1 MATEMDCFRIVELYR
16 TTPTYYPE
24 LMTKLILASQSPAR
38 VKILQDAGFEPVV
51 HPSTIDEDAVLKSTD
66 ASDPEQYVTTLAEA
80 KAMDVAK
87 EISTQKSLVLGAD
100 SALSFEGEILGK
112 PKLAEVAIKRWKQMR
127 GKQGILFTGQTLV
140 DTKTKK
146 FVTAQSGTKVWFSN
160 ASDQQIQRYV
170 DSGEPLNV
178 AGAFTIDSLGG
189 AFIDRIEGDYH
200 AVVGLSLR
208 LLREMMAELGY
219 EYTDFWK

>member
-1 MATEMDCFRIVELYR
+1 
-16 TTPTYYPE
+16 
-24 LMTKLILASQSPAR
+24 MTKLILASQSPAR

-87 EISTQKSLVLGAD
+87 EISTQRSLVLGAD

-208 LLREMMAELGY
+208 LLREMMAELEY

>member
-1 MATEMDCFRIVELYR
+1 
-16 TTPTYYPE
+16 
-24 LMTKLILASQSPAR
+24 MTKLILASQSPAR
-38 VKILQDAGFEPVV
+38 MKILKDAGFAPIV

-66 ASDPEQYVTTLAEA
+66 ASDPEHYVKTLAEA

-87 EISTQKSLVLGAD
+87 QISAERSLVLGAD

-112 PKLAEVAIKRWKQMR
+112 PKFPEVATKRWKQMR

-140 DTKTKK
+140 DTETKQ

-160 ASDQQIQRYV
+160 VTDEQIQRYV
-170 DSGEPLNV
+170 DSAEPLNV

-200 AVVGLSLR
+200 TVVGLSLR
-208 LLREMMAELGY
+208 LLREMMAELEY

>member
-87 EISTQKSLVLGAD
+87 EISTQRSLVLGAD

-208 LLREMMAELGY
+208 LLREMMAELEY

>member
-1 MATEMDCFRIVELYR
+1 
-16 TTPTYYPE
+16 
-24 LMTKLILASQSPAR
+24 MTKLILASQSPAR

-140 DTKTKK
+140 DTKSKK

>member
-1 MATEMDCFRIVELYR
+1 
-16 TTPTYYPE
+16 
-24 LMTKLILASQSPAR
+24 MTKLILASQSPAR